1 MKKISEGNLYNT
13 EMEISHISQPTPV
26 GLENW
31 KKEVKRFGKVAS
43 KMVKYEKNRRLQT
56 ALHAETSDRHGVN
69 C

>member
-31 KKEVKRFGKVAS
+31 KKEVKKQLMRSLYQKTS
-43 KMVKYEKNRRLQT
+43 KT
-56 ALHAETSDRHGVN
+56 
-69 C
+69 